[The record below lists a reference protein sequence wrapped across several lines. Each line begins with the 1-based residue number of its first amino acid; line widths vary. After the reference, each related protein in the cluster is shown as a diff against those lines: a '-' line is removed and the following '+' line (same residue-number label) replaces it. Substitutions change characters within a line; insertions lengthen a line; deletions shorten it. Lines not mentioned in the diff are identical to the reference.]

1 MLIVTGGKKRGFY
14 YDDLW
19 NIKYLPKFQWI
30 HLTEKLGESN
40 MF

>member
-19 NIKYLPKFQWI
+19 NIKYLPKFQWT